1 MAVAVMCGEWLVT
14 ASGKSL
20 TAVHTRENREAFGF
34 DCSQVEQKPKDAA
47 ACDSNREEGAEEKGS
62 DAVLAVAASPSGRLL
77 VLTDDRKRLLLLSS
91 QPTWHLLSCRWVVRR
106 CTALAFSPD
115 EECVWVADKSGDVY
129 SFSTTH
135 THTPGDL
142 RLGHLSMLL
151 ALVVTADDRYVITA
165 DRDEKIRVSLKLA
178 PHNIQSFCL
187 AHTEFVSTLF
197 VPPRH
202 PDRLF
207 SGSGDGTV
215 KLWEYA
221 TGKRLQSCDLT
232 ELLNQDETDER
243 VCIKRLSSSPDGQH
257 LAVLCERLPRLQLF
271 EMKTGSEVTPTQC
284 LTLPQ
289 SPLDTT
295 FDPQGRLWVL
305 LDDQQTPVLLYT
317 HTSQCWEQCD
327 ADQPDLKRVT
337 EGLHTHSLPLPDA
350 RLYLHQLYKA
360 GFDNTATYRQRKE
373 ERLQQRREPSAS
385 PQPNGAKRTRALIS

>member
-62 DAVLAVAASPSGRLL
+62 DAVLPVEKGSDAVLAVAASPSGRLL

-91 QPTWHLLSCRWVVRR
+91 QPTWHPLSCRWVVRR

-135 THTPGDL
+135 THTPGAGDL

-165 DRDEKIRVSLKLA
+165 DRDEKIRVSLKSA

-187 AHTEFVSTLF
+187 AHTE
-197 VPPRH
+197 
-202 PDRLF
+202 
-207 SGSGDGTV
+207 
-215 KLWEYA
+215 
-221 TGKRLQSCDLT
+221 
-232 ELLNQDETDER
+232 

-305 LDDQQTPVLLYT
+305 LDDQHTPVLLYT